1 MISWASKQQQ
11 HNVSS
16 TNTWLAWPSQSQG
29 SFAIGD
35 EKKRWGSESQL
46 CYLYSYLIGLEF
58 PGLFSQ
64 DQIS

>member
-1 MISWASKQQQ
+1 MISWASKQQ

-16 TNTWLAWPSQSQG
+16 ADARLTWPSQRQW
-29 SFAIGD
+29 SFAVGD